1 MNIPRRFSTNTQYKT
16 ASDFNCRIDFAQA
29 SGAETDGTLN
39 TAVVV
44 KSGVWASVAM
54 WRGKEQDKA
63 QQRNATSSFKITIRY
78 DKNFVPTSDMV
89 IQYHGQT
96 YNIESVSDIDG
107 QRVQLEIW
115 AWIENDGLN
124 A

>member
-1 MNIPRRFSTNTQYKT
+1 MATPKNLRGISYKT
-16 ASDFNCRIDFAQA
+16 ALDFNCRVAFAQA

-39 TAVVV
+39 PAVIV
-44 KSGVWASVAM
+44 KSGVWASIAM
-54 WRGKEQDKA
+54 WRGRENDKA
-63 QQRNATSSFKITIRY
+63 QQRNAASSFKITIRY

-89 IQYHGQT
+89 ILHHGQT

-107 QRVQLEIW
+107 RRVQVEIW
-115 AWIENDGLN
+115 AWIENDGIG